1 MRCRGAIEAVN
12 VGQRAAGSVSD
23 AFGGEPG
30 SEPRSARSCWIIP
43 DRDQAQ
49 PRSRGRESD
58 DEGVGRAIGAHS
70 IFLRVPGLL
79 AIVQKAMRGA
89 PVRSRT
95 DPTDRP
101 GWRLYRSSCSPGA
114 SVCRPPS
121 CRAPRAIGRRRGGPA
136 SLTHPLAPAK
146 ETKWGFAGMRS
157 SQSVP
162 RRYAAIRGRSE
173 IRSVPRCDARP
184 IRRVGRS
191 DSRSATGDCAT
202 VEFRIRTSFIEKACW
217 Q

>member
-1 MRCRGAIEAVN
+1 MSVN
-12 VGQRAAGSVSD
+12 GPRAPSATRLAGSQGPSRDRRDHVGLYQI
-23 AFGGEPG
+23 AIRRIRAPG
-30 SEPRSARSCWIIP
+30 VEK
-43 DRDQAQ
+43 
-49 PRSRGRESD
+49 SD

-202 VEFRIRTSFIEKACW
+202 VEIRIRTSFIEKACW

>member
-1 MRCRGAIEAVN
+1 MRRSMSVN
-12 VGQRAAGSVSD
+12 GPRAPSATRLAGSQGPNRDRRDHVGLYQI
-23 AFGGEPG
+23 AIRRNRAPG
-30 SEPRSARSCWIIP
+30 VE
-43 DRDQAQ
+43 Q
-49 PRSRGRESD
+49 SD

-202 VEFRIRTSFIEKACW
+202 VEIRIRTSFIEKACW